1 LILDTR
7 SNRLRYDYSKVDFA
21 DLLNRGLSIEPPASS
36 IERPGLRDGQNS
48 ESKKLFYIER
58 LEGGPMCGIVGVI
71 SNNGRTV
78 VGDLGN
84 GAHFLQHRGPA
95 YAGLFVFDP
104 VRRRVSIEKG
114 EGLADDI
121 FKPLAHLRGDLG
133 IAHTRYKTFGG
144 GGTDNAQPFFD
155 PMVAIALAHN
165 GHITNVPQ
173 IEDELRNRSQTLA
186 ADCDGEAL
194 LRVFSLWLE
203 HHRGLDPTA
212 GEKELFFRT
221 VEECQKRVTGAYSTV
236 MATKHGLC
244 AFRDPHGFRPMVL
257 GRRRRNGREAVMIAS
272 ETLALE
278 QNGFEVEEHV
288 PHGAALFI
296 DRDLE
301 IEERIVVQRDPRPC
315 AFELIYFADVESKMM
330 GDNIRSFRWRAGR
343 TLAMYLLD
351 EQPDLVREID
361 LVVPIPHSPIP
372 GAEAFARKLE
382 KELDSTALQYATPVS
397 KYRYG
402 GRIFM
407 EETQEARDE
416 AAMLDFRVDAKA
428 VEGRTIFLVDDSIVR
443 GTNATRIVRAFRAAG
458 AKKVYFGTLWPMVID
473 SCFQGINTPTQN
485 ELIGARFNGDVEEV
499 RVELGVDALY
509 YMPEETF
516 VEHVI
521 KSAPACMACTN
532 GKRAVKFEHS
542 GSVLPPSG

>member
-1 LILDTR
+1 
-7 SNRLRYDYSKVDFA
+7 
-21 DLLNRGLSIEPPASS
+21 
-36 IERPGLRDGQNS
+36 
-48 ESKKLFYIER
+48 
-58 LEGGPMCGIVGVI
+58 MCGIVGVI
-71 SNNGRTV
+71 SSNGRSV

-95 YAGLFVFDP
+95 YAGLFVLDP
-104 VRRRVSIEKG
+104 ARRGVSLEKG

-121 FKPLAHLRGDLG
+121 FKPLAHLEGDLG

-144 GGTDNAQPFFD
+144 GGTNNAQPFFD
-155 PMVAIALAHN
+155 PMIPMALAHN

-173 IEDELRNRSQTLA
+173 IEGELAGRSQRLA

-194 LRVFSLWLE
+194 LRVLSLWVD
-203 HHRGLDPTA
+203 HCRRRDPA
-212 GEKELFFRT
+212 ADEKELLFRAVAET
-221 VEECQKRVTGAYSTV
+221 QKRVMGAFSAVVVTRTG
-236 MATKHGLC
+236 LF
-244 AFRDPHGFRPMVL
+244 AFRDPHGFRPMVV
-257 GRRRRNGREAVMIAS
+257 GRRSRSGREAMMIAS

-278 QNGFEVEEHV
+278 QNGFEVLKEV

-296 DRDLE
+296 DRDLD
-301 IEERIVVQRDPRPC
+301 IDERIVVQRDPRPC
-315 AFELIYFADVESKMM
+315 AFELIYFADVESRMM

-343 TLAMYLLD
+343 TLAMHLL
-351 EQPDLVREID
+351 EEVPDLVREID

-372 GAEAFARKLE
+372 GAEAFAQKLE
-382 KELDSTALQYATPVS
+382 KELETTALQYATPVS

-458 AKKVYFGTLWPMVID
+458 ANKIYFGTLWPMVID
-473 SCFQGINTPTQN
+473 SCFQGINTPTQK

-509 YMPEETF
+509 YMPEAVF

-532 GKRAVKFEHS
+532 GKRAVKFESS
-542 GSVLPPSG
+542 GTILPPVA